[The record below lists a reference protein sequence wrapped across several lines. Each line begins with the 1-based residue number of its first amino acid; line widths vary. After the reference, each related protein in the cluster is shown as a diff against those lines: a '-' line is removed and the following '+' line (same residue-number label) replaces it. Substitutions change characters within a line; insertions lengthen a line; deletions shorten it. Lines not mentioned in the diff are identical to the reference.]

1 MKMQSFLL
9 SIPSDYSITVTEF
22 FHWFTSRC
30 FISSWLIFSNFTLL
44 AFPSSLF
51 QALIRHQGKLACKFS
66 LWSFRVMKAELFS
79 RHSTLSTKLNFLA
92 MFLASNLIDF
102 SRRSVDFSYVFV
114 AFSFRNFLF
123 CSGGAG
129 NTIKKIFRLVYPE
142 ALSIIQKVNLVN

>member
-1 MKMQSFLL
+1 MLYINILSEMDRWNSWISNFMKMQSFLL

-92 MFLASNLIDF
+92 MFWLPIWL
-102 SRRSVDFSYVFV
+102 
-114 AFSFRNFLF
+114 
-123 CSGGAG
+123 
-129 NTIKKIFRLVYPE
+129 IFRDALLTFRMSLLHFPSEIFYFVLV
-142 ALSIIQKVNLVN
+142 VLVIP